1 MSQKALKK
9 IDLLIVGYAVILCGG
24 AAAFFG
30 FRSFAG
36 VATGAAI
43 ALPNW
48 ILSRWLGV
56 KLILDEHKT
65 RVSLLLALKM
75 ISLLGV
81 ILLILSLTSVD
92 PVAFMIG
99 LSTLV
104 FGIFSEG
111 IWMIVKNDN

>member
-9 IDLLIVGYAVILCGG
+9 IDLLIILYAVILCSG
-24 AAAFFG
+24 AAALYG
-30 FRSFAG
+30 FRSFISVAAG
-36 VATGAAI
+36 AVV

-56 KLILDEHKT
+56 KLILTENKT
-65 RVSLLLALKM
+65 RVSILLALKM

-81 ILLILSLTSVD
+81 ILLILSFTSVE
-92 PVAFMIG
+92 PVAFMVG

-111 IWMIVKNDN
+111 IWLVVKGDN